1 MSEAGRVPQQA
12 RPTVGDEHFHFLAYP
27 AHVLVFLLGP
37 ANHCEFVSPS
47 LTAFTGRDAAQ
58 ELGVGWLEHLHP
70 DDRAVFLHGLEV
82 AQQTSQPTRQLFR
95 YRRKDGAYRWF
106 LNQGM
111 PRMATGGGYAGQVG
125 LCFDVTAYQDGEA
138 EAEQSAQ
145 HMIALLQQTRLIAVV
160 LDTQGRVQFSNGG
173 LCRLLDYGGV
183 ELMDCRLFDQ
193 HLADSNRDLLATL
206 YPGGTQ
212 SLHFPTEFESELY
225 TRAKE
230 LRYVSW
236 HTILLRDIAGKTKS
250 TILIGDDVTEL
261 RLTEQQLSL
270 SAKIFEATHH
280 AMLVTDL
287 GGTIVAVNNAFTMLT
302 GYSEAEA
309 VGSNPSLLQS
319 GRHDQAFYRQLWEQ
333 LVATGHWHGDIW
345 DRRKDGSI
353 YPKYLSISVIKD
365 DGGRPTHYAGL
376 FYDISERKTVEE
388 RLNHLAHYDALTGI
402 PNRSLLLDRLEQE
415 AERSARQQTK
425 LGLLYLDLD
434 HFKQINDTLGHSA
447 GDELLKEVALRLKT
461 CVRAVDTVARL
472 GGDEFVVLIADVK
485 EREDLARVSM
495 KILNALRVPCAI
507 EGRSVETC
515 PSIGISMYP
524 DDCRDV
530 HDLLRHAD
538 AAMYRVKQNGR
549 GFYGF
554 FGGAPGP

>member
-1 MSEAGRVPQQA
+1 MSDAGREPQQQCPVA
-12 RPTVGDEHFHFLAYP
+12 GQENFHFLAYP

-37 ANHCEFVSPS
+37 ENHCEFVSPS

-70 DDRAVFLHGLEV
+70 DDRAVFLHGLEL
-82 AQQTSQPTRQLFR
+82 AQQSTQPTRQLFR
-95 YRRKDGAYRWF
+95 YRRKDGVYRWF

-111 PRMATGGGYAGQVG
+111 PRMALAGENAGQVG

-138 EAEQSAQ
+138 ETEQSVQ
-145 HMIALLQQTRLIAVV
+145 HMIALLKQTRLIAVV

-183 ELMDCRLFDQ
+183 ELMDCRLFEQ
-193 HLADSNRDLLATL
+193 HLADRDRDLLATL

-212 SLHFPTEFESELY
+212 NPHFPTEFESELC
-225 TRAKE
+225 TRSKE
-230 LRYVSW
+230 TRYVSW
-236 HTILLRDIAGKTKS
+236 HTVLLRDISGRIKS

-280 AMLVTDL
+280 AMVITDL

-309 VGSNPSLLQS
+309 LGRNPSLLQS

-333 LVATGHWHGDIW
+333 LVATGYWHGDIW

-365 DGGRPTHYAGL
+365 DAGKPTNYAGL
-376 FYDISERKTVEE
+376 FCDISERKTVEE
-388 RLNHLAHYDALTGI
+388 RLDYLAHYDALTGI
-402 PNRSLLLDRLEQE
+402 PNRCLLLDRLEQE
-415 AERSARQQTK
+415 AERSTRQQTK

-434 HFKQINDTLGHSA
+434 HFKEVNDTLGHAA

-472 GGDEFVVLIADVK
+472 GGDEFVVLISDIK
-485 EREDLARVSM
+485 DPEDLVPVST
-495 KILNALRVPCAI
+495 KILNALMVPCKI
-507 EGRSVETC
+507 EGESVLAS
-515 PSIGISMYP
+515 PSIGISIYP
-524 DDCRDV
+524 DDCSDV
-530 HDLLRHAD
+530 HDLLKHAD
-538 AAMYRVKQNGR
+538 TAMYRVKQNGR
-549 GFYGF
+549 GFSCF
-554 FGGAPGP
+554 FSSLGR